1 MSSPTRDLCGCG
13 TCCFLLLLM
22 GPGANMRKTYFVYV
36 FVLLFLPNVARAQS
50 PIRYRLQYAAPG
62 DCCVHV
68 QLVFA
73 EPLPAP
79 ITLVMPR
86 TYPGGYEQ
94 ILYDAYV
101 DKISA
106 FDSAGKAIGVI
117 RDEGPRWNAGKA
129 GETVERIEYQIDVAR
144 MESQILSSV
153 EASKVRPGY
162 VGLLGYSIFAFV
174 DGLEDRPINLVV
186 NVPEGWPVLTTLA
199 PKVPAPTTTT
209 HAEAPDYYSL
219 ADSQILIGPELQ
231 LRRFE
236 GKIPLILAVYSEA
249 AVDLDAEGALAHQ
262 ALEEVQAYFG
272 DTPIPQYTVQLE
284 FFKPLPGHD
293 YNFSQEHVNSGTF
306 SFSLDRRLNTPLT
319 RERRESIL
327 GNYAHHIA
335 HSWIPKRAYGT
346 GYRPFTWELAPVI
359 DTIWFNEGFGRYAGI
374 EAVAN
379 GMAPAEAAAFR
390 DGQLS
395 RLRKILDSAPV
406 FIKKM
411 PLDVLSREASFLYAL
426 DFRTGKNIFAR
437 GALMAAEMDDR
448 IRAKTNGEK
457 SLRDALRALL
467 AWSEKNHR
475 AFQLEEMMQVFTQ
488 ATGVDVRDILKR
500 WQEPP
505 TK

>member
-1 MSSPTRDLCGCG
+1 
-13 TCCFLLLLM
+13 
-22 GPGANMRKTYFVYV
+22 MRKAYFAYAL
-36 FVLLFLPNVARAQS
+36 VLLFLTNVARAQA
-50 PIRYRLQYAAPG
+50 PINYRLQYSIPG

-68 QLVFA
+68 QLVFT

-79 ITLVMPR
+79 ITLVIPR
-86 TYPGGYEQ
+86 TYPGGYAQ

-101 DKISA
+101 DGVNA
-106 FDSAGKAIGVI
+106 FGASGKSVEVKRGK
-117 RDEGPRWNAGKA
+117 DGPRWNVGSS

-144 MESQILSSV
+144 MESQILSSDQT
-153 EASKVRPGY
+153 SKVRHGY
-162 VGLLGYSIFAFV
+162 VGLLGYSVFAYV
-174 DGLEDRPINLVV
+174 DGLEDRAINLVV
-186 NVPEGWPVLTTLA
+186 NGPDGWPILTTLA
-199 PKVPAPTTTT
+199 PKVPAAATSTSA
-209 HAEAPDYYSL
+209 HARDYYDF
-219 ADSQILIGPELQ
+219 ADSQILMGPELQ

-249 AVDLDAEGALAHQ
+249 AVDLDAEGALARQ
-262 ALEEVQAYFG
+262 ALDDVQAYFG
-272 DTPIPQYTVQLE
+272 DTPISQYTVQLE

-306 SFSLDRRLNTPLT
+306 SFSIDRRLNAPITP
-319 RERRESIL
+319 ERRELIL

-359 DTIWFNEGFGRYAGI
+359 DTIWFNEGFGRYASI
-374 EAVAN
+374 AAIAN
-379 GMAPAEAAAFR
+379 AMAPAEGAAYREAELAWMR
-390 DGQLS
+390 QIVGA
-395 RLRKILDSAPV
+395 APP
-406 FIKKM
+406 FIQKM
-411 PLDVLSREASFLYAL
+411 SLETLSREASFLYAV
-426 DFRTGKNIFAR
+426 DFRTGKNIFSR

-475 AFQLEEMMQVFTQ
+475 AFELEEMMQVFRQ

-505 TK
+505 AK

>member
-1 MSSPTRDLCGCG
+1 MK
-13 TCCFLLLLM
+13 
-22 GPGANMRKTYFVYV
+22 KTHVV
-36 FVLLFLPNVARAQS
+36 FALVLLFLVGAARAQG
-50 PIRYRLQYAAPG
+50 PINYRLQYAATG

-94 ILYDAYV
+94 VLYDAYMDEV
-101 DKISA
+101 SVFGA
-106 FDSAGKAIGVI
+106 AGKAIEVK

-129 GETVERIEYQIDVAR
+129 GETVERIEYQVDVAR
-144 MESQILSSV
+144 MESQIVSSV
-153 EASKVRPGY
+153 ETSKVRHGY
-162 VGLLGYSIFAFV
+162 VGLLGYSVLAYV
-174 DGLEDRPINLVV
+174 DGLEDRRIQLQV
-186 NVPEGWPVLTTLA
+186 NAPEGWPVLTTLA

-209 HAEAPDYYSL
+209 HAEAPDYYTL
-219 ADSQILIGPELQ
+219 ADSQILMGPELQ
-231 LRRFE
+231 LRRLE
-236 GKIPLILAVYSEA
+236 GKIPLVLAVYSEA
-249 AVDLDAEGALAHQ
+249 AVGLDAEGALARK
-262 ALEEVQAYFG
+262 ALDEVQAYFG

-293 YNFSQEHVNSGTF
+293 YNFSQEHVDSGTF
-306 SFSLDRRLNTPLT
+306 SFSVDRRSNPQPTPEQ
-319 RERRESIL
+319 RELIL

-359 DTIWFNEGFGRYAGI
+359 DTIWFNEGFGRYAGV
-374 EAVAN
+374 EAIAN

-395 RLRKILDSAPV
+395 RLRKILDNAPV

-411 PLDVLSREASFLYAL
+411 PLDVLSREASFLYAV

-488 ATGVDVRDILKR
+488 STGVDVRDILKR

-505 TK
+505 AK

>member
-1 MSSPTRDLCGCG
+1 
-13 TCCFLLLLM
+13 
-22 GPGANMRKTYFVYV
+22 MRKIYLAYAL
-36 FVLLFLPNVARAQS
+36 VLLFLPNFSRAQA
-50 PIRYRLQYAAPG
+50 PITYRLQYAGAG

-79 ITLVMPR
+79 ITLVVPR

-94 ILYDAYV
+94 VLYDAYV
-101 DKISA
+101 DNVSA
-106 FDSAGKAIGVI
+106 FEATGKAVEVHRAQDGL
-117 RDEGPRWNAGKA
+117 RWNAGKA
-129 GETVERIEYQIDVAR
+129 GEMVERIEYQVDVAR

-153 EASKVRPGY
+153 ETSKIRPGY

-174 DGLEDRPINLVV
+174 DGLEDRSIDLVV
-186 NVPEGWPVLTTLA
+186 NAPKGWPVLTTLA
-199 PKVPAPTTTT
+199 PKMPGPTTTT

-219 ADSQILIGPELQ
+219 ADSQILMGPELQ

-249 AVDLDAEGALAHQ
+249 AVDLDAEGALARK
-262 ALEEVQAYFG
+262 ALDEVQAYFG
-272 DTPIPQYTVQLE
+272 DTPNPQYTVQLE

-293 YNFSQEHVNSGTF
+293 YNFSQEHVDSGTF
-306 SFSLDRRLNTPLT
+306 SFSVDRRLNAQPTPEQ
-319 RERRESIL
+319 RELIL

-335 HSWIPKRAYGT
+335 HSWIPKRSYGP

-379 GMAPAEAAAFR
+379 GMAPAKAAAFR

-395 RLRKILDSAPV
+395 RLRKILDDAPV

-411 PLDVLSREASFLYAL
+411 PLDVLSREASFLYAV

-437 GALMAAEMDDR
+437 GALMAAGMDDR

-467 AWSEKNHR
+467 AWSENNHR

-505 TK
+505 AK

>member
-1 MSSPTRDLCGCG
+1 MSFRTAAQRRVRN
-13 TCCFLLLLM
+13 LLFPFFCL
-22 GPGANMRKTYFVYV
+22 ADMRKIYFVYALI
-36 FVLLFLPNVARAQS
+36 LLFLPKVARAQT
-50 PIRYRLQYAAPG
+50 PINYRLQYAAPG
-62 DCCVHV
+62 DCCIHI
-68 QLVFA
+68 QMVFA

-79 ITLVMPR
+79 ITLVLPR

-101 DKISA
+101 DKVSA
-106 FDSAGKAIGVI
+106 FGAAGKPIELTRGK
-117 RDEGPRWNAGKA
+117 DGPRWNVGKT
-129 GETVERIEYQIDVAR
+129 GETVERIEYQVDVAR

-153 EASKVRPGY
+153 ETSKVRRGY
-162 VGLLGYSIFAFV
+162 VGLLGYSVFAYV
-174 DGLEDRPINLVV
+174 DGLEDRAINLVV

-199 PKVPAPTTTT
+199 PKVPAPTTTA
-209 HAEAPDYYSL
+209 HAEAPDYYTL
-219 ADSQILIGPELQ
+219 ADAQILMGPELQ
-231 LRRFE
+231 LRRFD

-249 AVDLDAEGALAHQ
+249 AVDLDAQGALAHQ
-262 ALEEVQAYFG
+262 ALDEVQAYFG

-293 YNFSQEHVNSGTF
+293 YNFSQEHIDSGTF
-306 SFSLDRRLNTPLT
+306 SFSVDRRLNAPLT

-359 DTIWFNEGFGRYAGI
+359 DTIWFNEGFARYAAIESVGI
-374 EAVAN
+374 

-395 RLRKILDSAPV
+395 RLRKILDNAPV

-411 PLDVLSREASFLYAL
+411 PLDVLSREASFLYAV

-467 AWSEKNHR
+467 AWSEKNQR

-488 ATGVDVRDILKR
+488 STGVDVRDILIR

-505 TK
+505 AK